1 MSYVRGVKY
10 LGYSFYVMK
19 GKCQLTVHPKSKA
32 KMKSRL
38 KELTSRSNGWGY
50 AKRKQMLKE
59 YIRGWVGYY
68 HLANMKRLLLETD
81 EWGNT
86 RKGYWRISGSYIL
99 HRAITN
105 EYLCRAGYATLMG
118 AYLEWHPK

>member
-86 RKGYWRISGSYIL
+86 RKGYWRIADSYIL

-118 AYLEWHPK
+118 AYLE